1 MADTA
6 PHAPKTARQSFG
18 QPWVCQKP
26 WPEDCFV
33 QCGGSGIVIGN
44 AEKDSYTTAF
54 FEAFPK
60 EPKTFIR
67 GEGNDVAAAEANAW
81 DKFQKILACDQ
92 HEFVRYG
99 TEHGICKKCKLFQSN
114 IFPPEASCSVCGK
127 PHVNASGPDKSP
139 MCHKHSI
146 EAWLAQDA
154 AEIASNAPR
163 ASGLAGFFDGTG
175 AAKFAR
181 LAAYRHKVEA
191 EMGLI
196 DLDAA
201 EDWKIMQN
209 DPSEDFYRWVWGAE
223 EEGTSLC
230 FSDIRKRLVD
240 RFPDLLPVAA
250 HHILSEVTEYQDIN
264 GKLYRSY
271 LEGKLGL
278 PQTMPLS
285 ELRDLIF
292 ETAVENMDVLTEK
305 DAD

>member
-1 MADTA
+1 MTDTA
-6 PHAPKTARQSFG
+6 SHAPKTARQSFG

-44 AEKDSYTTAF
+44 GEKDSYKTAF

-67 GEGNDVAAAEANAW
+67 GEGNDVAAAEDEAW
-81 DKFQKILACDQ
+81 GKYQKILACDG

-99 TEHGICKKCKLFQSN
+99 TEHGVCKKCKLFQTN

-127 PHVNASGPDKSP
+127 PHVNAVGPDKSP

-146 EAWLAQDA
+146 EAWLAPDA
-154 AEIASNAPR
+154 AEIASKAPR
-163 ASGLAGFFDGTG
+163 ASGLAGLFDSGVS
-175 AAKFAR
+175 KYAR
-181 LAAYRHKVEA
+181 LAACRHKVEA

-209 DPSEDFYRWVWGAE
+209 SSSEDFYRWVWRGNE
-223 EEGTSLC
+223 DNDGSLG
-230 FSDIRKRLVD
+230 FPDIRQRLID
-240 RFPDLLPVAA
+240 RFPDLSPVAA
-250 HHILSEVTEYQDIN
+250 HHILSEVTEYQDITS
-264 GKLYRSY
+264 KLYRSY
-271 LEGKLGL
+271 LDGKLGL
-278 PQTMPLS
+278 PRTVSLP

-292 ETAVENMDVLTEK
+292 ETAVKDMDKLIEK
-305 DAD
+305 KED